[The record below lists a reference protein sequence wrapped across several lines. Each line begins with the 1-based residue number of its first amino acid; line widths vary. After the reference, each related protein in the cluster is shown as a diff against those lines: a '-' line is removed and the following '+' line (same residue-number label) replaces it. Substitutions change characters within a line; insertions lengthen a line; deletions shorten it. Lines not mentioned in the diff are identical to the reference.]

1 MATSVCLSTY
11 EIYANIEGFNKIL
24 QIKNEMIK
32 IMYLMTIL
40 QLKNSLSHSLN
51 DSCVAGLDGLERLT
65 ELGQSLVIGL
75 LQLSLVKLHQVLE
88 TLTVPIL

>member
-1 MATSVCLSTY
+1 MRFMQIL
-11 EIYANIEGFNKIL
+11 NIEGFNKIL

-40 QLKNSLSHSLN
+40 QLKNSLSHRLN
-51 DSCVAGLDGLERLT
+51 DSCMTGLDCLERLT

-88 TLTVPIL
+88 TLRVPIL